1 MAINF
6 NKAFGI
12 HEQALDVQSR
22 RSAVLANNIANA
34 DTPGFKARDID
45 FRQALASAMH
55 SSGQNATTPGLT
67 RTDARHFDGT
77 SRYLNTEQQY
87 RVPMQP
93 DTGDG
98 NTVDAHVEQAA
109 FAQNAIQYQTSL
121 TFLNGKIRALLTAI
135 RGE

>member
-1 MAINF
+1 MSINF
-6 NKAFGI
+6 QKAFGI

-45 FRQALASAMH
+45 FRQALQNAV
-55 SSGQNATTPGLT
+55 SGQQSAGLSK
-67 RTDARHFDGT
+67 TDARHFSGN
-77 SRYLNTEQQY
+77 SRYLSTEQQY

-98 NTVDAHVEQAA
+98 NTVDANVEQAA
-109 FAQNAIQYQTSL
+109 FAQSAIQYQTSL
-121 TFLNGKIRALLTAI
+121 TFLNSKIRGLLTAI

>member
-1 MAINF
+1 MSISF

-12 HEQALDVQSR
+12 HEQALEVQSR
-22 RSAVLANNIANA
+22 RSAVLANNLANA

-45 FRQALASAMH
+45 FRQALQSAMQANA
-55 SSGQNATTPGLT
+55 SSGLA
-67 RTDARHFDGT
+67 RTDARHYSGD
-77 SRYLNTEQQY
+77 SRYLSTEQQY

-98 NTVDAHVEQAA
+98 NTVDANVEQAA

-121 TFLNGKIRALLTAI
+121 TFLNSKIRGLLTAI

>member
-1 MAINF
+1 MTINF

-45 FRQALASAMH
+45 FRQALQNAMH
-55 SSGQNATTPGLT
+55 ANQSPGLA
-67 RTDARHFDGT
+67 RTDSRHFSAN

-98 NTVDAHVEQAA
+98 NTVDANVEQAA

-121 TFLNGKIRALLTAI
+121 TFLNSKIRGLLTAI

>member
-1 MAINF
+1 MTINF

-45 FRQALASAMH
+45 FRQALQNAMH
-55 SSGQNATTPGLT
+55 ANQSPGLA
-67 RTDARHFDGT
+67 RTDARHFNGN
-77 SRYLNTEQQY
+77 SRYLSTEQQY

-98 NTVDAHVEQAA
+98 NTVDANVEQAA

-121 TFLNGKIRALLTAI
+121 TFLNSKIRGLLTAI

>member
-1 MAINF
+1 MSIDF

-22 RSAVLANNIANA
+22 RSATLANNLANA

-45 FRQALASAMH
+45 FRQALQSAMH
-55 SSGQNATTPGLT
+55 ANGSAGLAK
-67 RTDARHFDGT
+67 TDARHFSGT
-77 SRYLNTEQQY
+77 SRYLNTELQY

-98 NTVDAHVEQAA
+98 NTVDANVEQAA

-121 TFLNGKIRALLTAI
+121 TFLNGKIRSLLTAI

>member
-1 MAINF
+1 MTINF

-45 FRQALASAMH
+45 FRQALQNAMH
-55 SSGQNATTPGLT
+55 ANQSPGLA
-67 RTDARHFDGT
+67 RTDSRHFSGN
-77 SRYLNTEQQY
+77 SRYLSTEQQY

-98 NTVDAHVEQAA
+98 NTVDANVEQAA

-121 TFLNGKIRALLTAI
+121 TFLNSKIRGLLTAI

>member
-1 MAINF
+1 MSINF
-6 NKAFGI
+6 DKAFGI

-22 RSAVLANNIANA
+22 RSALLANNIANA
-34 DTPGFKARDID
+34 DTPGYKARDID
-45 FRQALASAMH
+45 FRQAL
-55 SSGQNATTPGLT
+55 QNALHSQSSPGLQQS
-67 RTDARHFDGT
+67 DARHFSGN
-77 SRYLNTEQQY
+77 SRYLSTEQQY

-98 NTVDAHVEQAA
+98 NTVDANVEQAA

-121 TFLNGKIRALLTAI
+121 TFMNGKIRALLTAI

>member
-1 MAINF
+1 MTINF

-45 FRQALASAMH
+45 FRQALQNAMH
-55 SSGQNATTPGLT
+55 ANQSSGLA
-67 RTDARHFDGT
+67 RTDSRHFSGN
-77 SRYLNTEQQY
+77 SRYLSTEQQY

-98 NTVDAHVEQAA
+98 NTVDANVEQAA

-121 TFLNGKIRALLTAI
+121 TFLNSKIRGLLTAI

>member
-1 MAINF
+1 MSINF

-34 DTPGFKARDID
+34 DTPGYKARDID
-45 FRQALASAMH
+45 FRQALQSAM
-55 SSGQNATTPGLT
+55 QNTGSPGLV
-67 RTDARHFDGT
+67 RTDARHYAGN
-77 SRYLNTEQQY
+77 SSYVNTALQY
-87 RVPMQP
+87 RIPMQP

-109 FAQNAIQYQTSL
+109 FAQNATQYQTSL
-121 TFLNGKIRALLTAI
+121 TFLNGKIRSLLTAI